1 MFYENW
7 GYNKIYRG
15 VYCMFFPT
23 LEMIASTDVICADI
37 NDTVNDALRKM
48 YEHEHRSIVVVNG
61 SLHHIITSK
70 DLIRLKVEKID
81 FSTRLSQIPL
91 HTLPRL
97 SKESNVINA
106 LNMTDKMG
114 EHICVCN
121 EDGTL
126 FGLVTNSDIVA
137 SVDPQVVLESLQIGT
152 IFDKKFGFKSFDC
165 SESMNNILEYMKDTL
180 SDCVII
186 RDENLPVG
194 IVTSKDILK
203 FIDDDYCN
211 SITAG
216 EVMSSPLETMLSTA
230 TISDALEFFKS
241 HHYKRIVVVDE
252 KGTIISIV
260 TQQDLISRT
269 YLKWSQL
276 VNTHFDKFEELN
288 QILQQKNKHL
298 ATLATKDSLTSINN
312 RHMFAELFD
321 KELAASKRYK
331 LDVSLVMM
339 DLDYFKHVND
349 TYGHNIGDYVLKS
362 FASIV
367 NDCIRDADIFARWGG
382 EEFVLLLQHTN
393 CDQAYTVAEKI
404 RLAIERYTFN
414 QAGRITCS
422 MGITRVNTED
432 TLSIAIERA
441 DQALYSAKHQ
451 GRNQTITCTS
461 C

>member
-1 MFYENW
+1 
-7 GYNKIYRG
+7 
-15 VYCMFFPT
+15 MFFPT
-23 LEMIASTDVICADI
+23 LEMIASTNVICVDI
-37 NDTVNDALRKM
+37 NDTVNDALKKM

-61 SLHHIITSK
+61 SLHHIIAPK
-70 DLIRLKVEKID
+70 DLIRLKIEKID
-81 FSTRLSQIPL
+81 FSTPLSQIPL

-97 SKESNVINA
+97 GKESNVINA
-106 LNMTDKMG
+106 LNMEDNIG

-121 EDGTL
+121 EDGSL

-152 IFDKKFGFKSFDC
+152 IFDKKFGFKSFD
-165 SESMNNILEYMKDTL
+165 SSDNMDMVLKYMQDAL
-180 SDCVII
+180 ADCVII
-186 RDENLPVG
+186 VDESLPVG

-203 FIDDDYCN
+203 FIDDDHCCT
-211 SITAG
+211 IAAK

-230 TISDALEFFKS
+230 SINDALEFFKS

-252 KGTIISIV
+252 DLTILGIV
-260 TQQDLISRT
+260 TQKDLISRT
-269 YLKWSQL
+269 YLKWSKL
-276 VNTHFDKFEELN
+276 VNAHYEQFEELN

-298 ATLATKDSLTSINN
+298 ATLATKDSLTSISN

-321 KELAASKRYK
+321 KKLAASKRYK

-339 DLDYFKHVND
+339 DLDYFKKVND
-349 TYGHNIGDYVLKS
+349 TYGHNIGDYVLKT

-367 NDCIRDADIFARWGG
+367 TELIRDADVFARWGG

-393 CDQAYTVAEKI
+393 CEQAYTVAEKI
-404 RLAIERYTFN
+404 RLAIESHTFN

-422 MGITRVNTED
+422 IGITCVDAED
-432 TLSIAIERA
+432 TLSMAIERA
-441 DQALYSAKHQ
+441 DQALYTAKHQ
-451 GRNQTITCTS
+451 GRNQTITCAS

>member
-1 MFYENW
+1 
-7 GYNKIYRG
+7 
-15 VYCMFFPT
+15 MFFPT

-37 NDTVNDALRKM
+37 NDTVNDALKKM
-48 YEHEHRSIVVVNG
+48 HEHTHRSVVVVNG

-81 FSTRLSQIPL
+81 FSTPLSQIKL

-106 LNMTDKMG
+106 LNVTDKMG

-121 EDGTL
+121 EDGSL

-152 IFDKKFGFKSFDC
+152 IFDKKFGFKSFD
-165 SESMNNILEYMKDTL
+165 SLENMTNILEYMKDTL
-180 SDCVII
+180 ADCVII
-186 RDENLPVG
+186 QEENLPVG

-203 FIDDDYCN
+203 FIDDDHCCD
-211 SITAG
+211 IAAK
-216 EVMSSPLETMLSTA
+216 EIMSSPLETMHSTA
-230 TISDALEFFKS
+230 TINDALNFFKS

-252 KGTIISIV
+252 DETIIGIV

-321 KELAASKRYK
+321 KELATSKRYGI
-331 LDVSLVMM
+331 DVSLLML
-339 DLDYFKHVND
+339 DLDNFKKVND
-349 TYGHNIGDYVLKS
+349 TYGHNIGDYVLRTFS
-362 FASIV
+362 LIV
-367 NDCIRDADIFARWGG
+367 TKLIREADVFARWGG
-382 EEFVLLLQHTN
+382 EEFVLLLHHTN
-393 CDQAYTVAEKI
+393 CDQAYVAAEKI
-404 RLAIERYTFN
+404 RFAIETHTFN
-414 QAGRITCS
+414 QAGQITCS
-422 MGITRVNTED
+422 IGITRVNAD
-432 TLSIAIERA
+432 DILSVAIERA
-441 DQALYSAKHQ
+441 DQALYAAKHQ